1 MKPVDLL
8 VYLIKNSSKRGDVVL
23 DTFAGSGSTVIACEQ
38 TGRAARAM
46 EIDPRFVDVIRQRWA
61 EFVHG
66 EGCEWATLTPEV
78 GA

>member
-1 MKPVDLL
+1 MSK
-8 VYLIKNSSKRGDVVL
+8 KN
-23 DTFAGSGSTVIACEQ
+23 EQ
-38 TGRAARAM
+38 TTIKKSLGS
-46 EIDPRFVDVIRQRWA
+46 FSKVVDVICQRWA